1 MAKHNVPKL
10 VGEVLKEIGE
20 TAATAGWDCHG
31 TFVLL
36 HKALERVAAHKNI
49 TFDPPTIVESD
60 ISSKNVVILVTGH
73 LGDKSEWSFGE
84 AAPYNNKNAYPY
96 AMAEKRAKDRVIL
109 KLVGLHGHVYSEEE
123 ADDFKKARPVSI
135 SDAPQDKGDQDLIEY
150 NAAIREHADS
160 IFAIKNALS
169 TGDLETA
176 SEEWREL
183 SQDQQRA
190 IWKAPSQG
198 GIFTTEERT
207 TMKSTAFREAGF
219 TGEVA

>member
-1 MAKHNVPKL
+1 MGKHNVPAM

-20 TAATAGWDCHG
+20 TTATAGWDCHG

-49 TFDPPTIVESD
+49 TFDPPTVIESD
-60 ISSKNVVILVTGH
+60 IASKSVVIVVTGH

-84 AAPYNNKNAYPY
+84 AATYNNKNAYPF

-123 ADDFKKARPVSI
+123 ADDFKQARPTGIADVP
-135 SDAPQDKGDQDLIEY
+135 APQDGLVDY
-150 NAAIREHADS
+150 NAVVREHSAT
-160 IFAIKNALS
+160 IFAIKNALG

-176 SEEWREL
+176 NEEWRDLNEE
-183 SQDQQRA
+183 QQRA
-190 IWKAPSQG
+190 VWKAPSKG
-198 GIFTTEERT
+198 GIFTTEELK

-219 TGEVA
+219 AGAEA

>member
-20 TAATAGWDCHG
+20 TTATAGWDCHG

-49 TFDPPTIVESD
+49 SFDPPTVIESD
-60 ISSKNVVILVTGH
+60 IASKSVVIVVTGH

-84 AAPYNNKNAYPY
+84 AATYNNKNAYPF

-123 ADDFKKARPVSI
+123 ADDFKKARPASI
-135 SDAPQDKGDQDLIEY
+135 ADAPQDNNQDLVEY

-198 GIFTTEERT
+198 GIFTTEERHI
-207 TMKSTAFREAGF
+207 MKSTAFREAGF
-219 TGEVA
+219 TGEAA